1 MSVGLK
7 SLSVVSPGMQWSIV
21 INLSVGLSAN
31 ISPKP
36 HIQTLPN
43 FLHMLRMDLARSS
56 TDGIAIHDMYF
67 RFSV

>member
-7 SLSVVSPGMQWSIV
+7 SLSVVSPGRQWSIV
-21 INLSVGLSAN
+21 INLFVGLSAD
-31 ISPKP
+31 ISPEP

-43 FLHMLRMDLARSS
+43 FLHMLRTDLALFF

-67 RFSV
+67 RFSG